1 VVDSWIH
8 DKAFEML
15 VRNNLPEPE
24 VNRDKKVWL
33 REISLG
39 FKKLGINME
48 DVKKFAKDFPYSL
61 AMFMEREIL
70 NSNPDQIQMLREHG
84 FVEKTLYEN
93 FLKKDLV
100 FRKKDLRE
108 PFYVDLLVLFK
119 DMPRVWIIELK
130 EKLNFRAIGQVLVYR
145 DLLEEDYPEFKEIFM
160 GVACF
165 ETDDRIELTCK
176 KLGIKVFILEKDREY
191 LDWVK
196 EREEKRSKAAAEKRE
211 KKRKEFEALLRE
223 RGITVPKIGKQKDEN
238 MEVGGI

>member
-15 VRNNLPEPE
+15 VGNNLPEPNVE
-24 VNRDKKVWL
+24 RDRKVWL

-39 FKKLGINME
+39 FKKLGINLE
-48 DVKKFAKDFPYSL
+48 DVKKFAKNFPYSFNVPL
-61 AMFMEREIL
+61 LKPRKIL

-100 FRKKDLRE
+100 FQKKDLRE

-119 DMPRVWIIELK
+119 DMPRVWVIELK
-130 EKLNFRAIGQVLVYR
+130 GKLNFEAVGQVLVYM
-145 DLLEEDYPEFKEIFM
+145 DLLEEDYPELKEIYI

-196 EREEKRSKAAAEKRE
+196 KRKKKRSKAAAKKREEKR
-211 KKRKEFEALLRE
+211 KKFEALLRE
-223 RGITVPKIGKQKDEN
+223 RGITVPKIGKQK
-238 MEVGGI
+238 G